1 MRNGEKLVSDRVTV
15 PLQSERPSTLRIAI
29 YGADAVQ
36 NSPTACLAYTVL
48 AYWHT
53 RREAGRL
60 EFFLFADGP
69 IDRTHPPAKDIE
81 VLFSDRLTLF
91 TSRMTAKTK
100 YEKII
105 EKQPHI
111 LWTLTGWTNGH
122 MAEVIAAVGL
132 GPQRVLVLSW
142 MGFAGYMC
150 MRKAVHFTV
159 VGSITRLPRQIQE
172 CEEFRE
178 RVAVVSCYIQVYS
191 CRFCNTS
198 IFMLIQLLHWII
210 P

>member
-1 MRNGEKLVSDRVTV
+1 
-15 PLQSERPSTLRIAI
+15 
-29 YGADAVQ
+29 
-36 NSPTACLAYTVL
+36 
-48 AYWHT
+48 
-53 RREAGRL
+53 
-60 EFFLFADGP
+60 
-69 IDRTHPPAKDIE
+69 
-81 VLFSDRLTLF
+81 
-91 TSRMTAKTK
+91 
-100 YEKII
+100 
-105 EKQPHI
+105 
-111 LWTLTGWTNGH
+111 

-191 CRFCNTS
+191 CRFSNTS